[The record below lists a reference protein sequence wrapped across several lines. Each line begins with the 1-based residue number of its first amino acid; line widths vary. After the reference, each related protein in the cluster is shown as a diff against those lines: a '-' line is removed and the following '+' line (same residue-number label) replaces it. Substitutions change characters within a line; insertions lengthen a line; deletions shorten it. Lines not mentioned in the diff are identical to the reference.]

1 LRKRRKHGVGVEDS
15 DEESDADDNER
26 ARRAMKRAR
35 KSYRT
40 DIKGL
45 GSCISYYEF
54 YMQTNFDTS
63 QRRMKRHVPSQ
74 IVTIK
79 VCEMTTTILRISQRI
94 RKPCTPRK
102 RLRL

>member
-1 LRKRRKHGVGVEDS
+1 MRKRRKHGVGVEDS

-45 GSCISYYEF
+45 GSCF
-54 YMQTNFDTS
+54 
-63 QRRMKRHVPSQ
+63 V
-74 IVTIK
+74 
-79 VCEMTTTILRISQRI
+79 LRV
-94 RKPCTPRK
+94 
-102 RLRL
+102 LYAN